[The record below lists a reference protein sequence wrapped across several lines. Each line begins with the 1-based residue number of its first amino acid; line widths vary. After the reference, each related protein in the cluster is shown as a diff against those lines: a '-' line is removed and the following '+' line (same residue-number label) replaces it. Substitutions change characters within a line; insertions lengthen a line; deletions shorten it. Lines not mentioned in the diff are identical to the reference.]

1 MTDHSTDEIRF
12 ERRGQAGVVILDRPK
27 ALNALTLSMVEAM
40 QRQLDDWA
48 GDPAIAHVVLTSAS
62 EKAFC
67 AGGDIRALYDA
78 ATAGDRATLEAFF
91 REEYRLNRLIHT
103 YPKPYVALVDGI
115 TMGGGVGLSVHGRF
129 RVATERTLFAMPE
142 TGIGFFP
149 DVGGTH
155 MLSRM
160 PGETGAYAAMTGA
173 RLKVADCL
181 HVGFLTHHVPSARMV
196 DLLAALCETD
206 EPAPVA
212 AAFHSDPGEAPIAA
226 LRSAIDRLFAG
237 DDAAAI
243 VARLE
248 AESGADAAW
257 AQATAAGMR
266 GKSPTSMAIALCQV
280 RIGGSLSF
288 EECMRIEFRIVSR
301 ILEEHDFYE
310 GVRSVLIDR
319 DNAPDWR
326 PATFEAIAPGAIE
339 AHFTKVPA
347 GGDLV
352 FAAG

>member
-67 AGGDIRALYDA
+67 AGGDIRRIHDMGK
-78 ATAGDRATLEAFF
+78 AGDPHLTDFF
-91 REEYRLNRLIHT
+91 HDEYILDRTIHR
-103 YPKPYVALVDGI
+103 YPKPFTSLIDGI
-115 TMGGGVGLSVHGRF
+115 CMGGGVGLSAHGMLRIGS
-129 RVATERTLFAMPE
+129 EKILFAMPE
-142 TGIGFFP
+142 VAIGFFP